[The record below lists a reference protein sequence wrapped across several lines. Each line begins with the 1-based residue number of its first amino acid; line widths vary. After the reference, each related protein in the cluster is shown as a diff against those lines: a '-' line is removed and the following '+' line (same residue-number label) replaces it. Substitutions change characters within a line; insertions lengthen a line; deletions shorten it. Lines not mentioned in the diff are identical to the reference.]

1 VFLIACTIEN
11 FNQIAVPVFSSDFER
26 IGTTNDQRPT
36 TNDAFMPELKPA
48 RPGLEKLAASL
59 LRGAPADEAPLIAWP
74 LACGAQVAEKTRA
87 VRYTGKV
94 LTVEVPDVEWREQLR
109 DLAPS
114 YLGIFSRLLA
124 GSVERI
130 QFVLRGEQTPETR

>member
-1 VFLIACTIEN
+1 
-11 FNQIAVPVFSSDFER
+11 
-26 IGTTNDQRPT
+26 
-36 TNDAFMPELKPA
+36 MPELQNA

-59 LRGAPADEAPLIAWP
+59 LRGAAPAEAPLIAWP
-74 LACGAQVAEKTRA
+74 LACGPQVAEKTRA
-87 VRYTGKV
+87 VRYTGKI
-94 LTVEVPDVEWREQLR
+94 LMVEVPDMEWREQLC

-114 YLGIFSRLLA
+114 YLGVLNRLLA

>member
-1 VFLIACTIEN
+1 
-11 FNQIAVPVFSSDFER
+11 
-26 IGTTNDQRPT
+26 
-36 TNDAFMPELKPA
+36 MPDLQPA

-59 LRGAPADEAPLIAWP
+59 LRGAPAGEAPLIAWP
-74 LACGAQVAEKTRA
+74 LACGIQVAEKTRA
-87 VRYTGKV
+87 VRYSANV

-114 YLGIFSRLLA
+114 YLGILNRLIA

-130 QFVLRGEQTPETR
+130 VFVLRGDGTSESR